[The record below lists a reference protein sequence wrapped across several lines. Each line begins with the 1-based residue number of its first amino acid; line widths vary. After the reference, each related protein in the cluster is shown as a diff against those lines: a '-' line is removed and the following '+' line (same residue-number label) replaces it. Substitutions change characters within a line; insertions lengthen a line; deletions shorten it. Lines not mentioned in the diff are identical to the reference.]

1 MDLNDPLREWA
12 YARSYDSSEQRTAH
26 LPGWL
31 HHYNWHRPHV
41 SLDYKPP
48 IGCAVLPLNDVP
60 GLHS

>member
-31 HHYNWHRPHV
+31 QAACQSR
-41 SLDYKPP
+41 L
-48 IGCAVLPLNDVP
+48 
-60 GLHS
+60 